1 MLKTFKLMFTMNS
14 LQSPNFFRI
23 ATKYNMNMDS
33 SYYASYLVLLETSE
47 LANRVQTAWQ
57 HLESCDV
64 CPLACGVNRLGG
76 ELGVCKTGANA
87 QVSSYFPHHGEE
99 RPISGRMGSGTIFFT
114 RCNLR
119 CVYCQNADISQLG
132 FGREV
137 DSNSL
142 AEMMLSLQRRG
153 CHNINFVSPSHVVPQ
168 ILAAVYTAAQNGL
181 RIPLVYNTGGY
192 DSVEMLRLLDGVV
205 DIYMPDMKYGD
216 DAAARK
222 YSGIKDYPR
231 VNQAAVTEMYRQVGD
246 LSLDDNGVAL
256 RGLLVR
262 HLVMPNNLANS
273 EIIIKFLAEEVSK
286 DTYVNIM
293 AQFHPAFRAGDY
305 LELNRR
311 MTPQEYRHVINL
323 AAVYGLSRLDQ
334 G

>member
-1 MLKTFKLMFTMNS
+1 METAHK
-14 LQSPNFFRI
+14 PR
-23 ATKYNMNMDS
+23 
-33 SYYASYLVLLETSE
+33 YLNLLESGE
-47 LANRVQTAWQ
+47 LENRVHAAWQ

-64 CPLACGVNRLGG
+64 CPLECGVNRLAG
-76 ELGVCKTGANA
+76 ELGVCKTGEFA
-87 QVSSYFPHHGEE
+87 QVSNFFPHHGEE
-99 RPISGRMGSGTIFFT
+99 YPISGRRGSGTIFFS

-132 FGREV
+132 FGEEV
-137 DSNSL
+137 DAHDL
-142 AEMMLSLQRRG
+142 AEMMLELQTRG
-153 CHNINFVSPSHVVPQ
+153 CHNINLVSPSHVVPQ
-168 ILAAVYTAAQNGL
+168 VLAGVQLAAENGL
-181 RIPLVYNTGGY
+181 TIPLVYNTGGY
-192 DSVEMLRLLDGVV
+192 DSLDMLRLLDGVV

-286 DTYVNIM
+286 DTYVNII